1 MLRVHAPSGGK
12 NKRGTNTIRRWRQMK
27 PGYYVIT
34 ERHEYWCASM
44 ATAKYTQREFGGE
57 IISADE
63 RLKRLLKDKNKE
75 NKNDNRMQ
83 KQG

>member
-1 MLRVHAPSGGK
+1 
-12 NKRGTNTIRRWRQMK
+12 MK

-34 ERHEYWCASM
+34 EEHEYWCATKS
-44 ATAKYTQREFGGE
+44 TAKYTQREFGGE

-63 RLKRLLKDKNKE
+63 RLRRLLKGKNKE
-75 NKNDNRMQ
+75 NDNRMQ